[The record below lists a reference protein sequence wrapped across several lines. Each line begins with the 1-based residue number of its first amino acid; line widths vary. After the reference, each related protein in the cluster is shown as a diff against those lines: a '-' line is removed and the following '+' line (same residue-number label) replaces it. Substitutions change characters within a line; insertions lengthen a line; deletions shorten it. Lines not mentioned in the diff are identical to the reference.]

1 MTAVPV
7 RNQPAAL
14 PRSILA
20 GFLPFVLLSAI
31 HVGARAL
38 GADELAAWTKLTLMP
53 LLAVAA
59 WWGLRGA
66 GTSRLSAG
74 RLPKTLL
81 FAALFFSWLG
91 DGAGAFF
98 PFAPE
103 LPVMLG
109 AFGVAHICY
118 IRLMSRYAAERAFPR
133 WALVFPLW
141 WVLMLVLLWPVLG
154 GLAAAVAAYGIVLAG
169 TAATAARCGT
179 MVASGGVL
187 FLASDTLLSF
197 RIFMPEAMPAW
208 TSAMVMLTYCAGQ
221 GLIVAGLLRRRG
233 A

>member
-7 RNQPAAL
+7 RNQSAAL

-59 WWGLRGA
+59 WWGLHET

-118 IRLMSRYAAERAFPR
+118 IRLMSRYAAERTFPR